1 LVISSAPDLE
11 WWYGIFLES
20 RFLIA
25 FEFLS
30 KQRKD
35 HFVNYVSRYFFVGI
49 LLALFI
55 APPAQ
60 AGGLYLYELG
70 NSDVG
75 LAAAGWAA
83 RAKDAA
89 TVFTNPAG
97 MTQLEK
103 SQLLVGTQPLYM
115 QVEFS
120 PDSKTTTTGSDGDAS
135 TWLPAGGLY
144 YFHDLMPRLKL
155 GISAVGY
162 FGLGL
167 DYEDDWVGRYYV
179 QDVKLQAVGVQPA
192 LAYRVTDWL
201 SVGAGVVALYGVLE
215 EKVAVNNIGPNEQDG
230 KLEIEDSDLAYQV
243 NLGVLVEPRKG
254 TRFGLAYLSE
264 GDLEF
269 KDKPDFSNLG
279 PGLET
284 LLKANGLLDAEIKID
299 FTMPRS
305 LMLSA
310 FHELSDRA
318 ALMGNLGWQEWSEF
332 GKVGIAVTSED
343 ASNLTIDRNYK
354 DTWHVAFGA
363 QYRVAQPWL
372 LTAGFAYDSSMM
384 DDKDRSPDLPLGETW
399 RFGLGTRYDWSQ
411 NLALG
416 VGYTFLRS
424 GDLDMDVNRGP
435 LAGRVSGTYENVSMH
450 FINFYLNWKF

>member
-1 LVISSAPDLE
+1 M
-11 WWYGIFLES
+11 
-20 RFLIA
+20 
-25 FEFLS
+25 
-30 KQRKD
+30 
-35 HFVNYVSRYFFVGI
+35 NCVSRYFWAGI
-49 LLALFI
+49 FLVSLMASST
-55 APPAQ
+55 Q

-70 NSDVG
+70 TPDVG
-75 LAAAGWAA
+75 TAAAGWAA
-83 RAKDAA
+83 RAQDAA

-97 MTQLEK
+97 MTRLEK
-103 SQLLVGTQPLYM
+103 SELLAGGQPVYLHA
-115 QVEFS
+115 EFS
-120 PDSKTTTTGSDGDAS
+120 PDSNTTTTGSDGDAS

-144 YFHDLMPRLKL
+144 YVHNLMPKLKI
-155 GISAVGY
+155 GVSAVGY

-215 EKVAVNNIGPNEQDG
+215 EKVAVNNIGPNESDG
-230 KLEIEDSDLAYQV
+230 KLEIEDSDLTYQV

-254 TRFGLAYLSE
+254 TRFGLNFLSE

-284 LLKANGLLDAEIKID
+284 LLRANGLLDAEIKID

-305 LMLSA
+305 LMFSA
-310 FHELSDRA
+310 YHELSDSLA
-318 ALMGNLGWQEWSEF
+318 VMGNLGWQDWSEF

-343 ASNLTIDRNYK
+343 TSSLTIDRNYK

-363 QYRVAQPWL
+363 RYRVAQPWL
-372 LTAGFAYDSSMM
+372 LTAGVSYDSSMM
-384 DDKDRSPDLPLGETW
+384 DDKDRTPDLPLGETW
-399 RFGLGTRYDWSQ
+399 RFGLGARYDWSQ
-411 NLALG
+411 NLAFG
-416 VGYTFLRS
+416 VGYTFLWS

-435 LAGRVSGTYENVSMH
+435 LAGRVSGTYENTSMN
-450 FINFYLNWKF
+450 FINLYLNWTF